1 MFVHAFIFLTTL
13 FFHLVYDSVYD
24 SDLTAKY
31 KIYNNSKF

>member
-1 MFVHAFIFLTTL
+1 MFVHAFIFLKIC
-13 FFHLVYDSVYD
+13 FFTLVYDSIYD